1 MNSNEMIVM
10 LSKKIK
16 TFQQV
21 IEDDGVAYIKCKLC
35 KEDIRNYEYTKGMIY
50 AFHNIMMEL
59 QDEQPSKG

>member
-1 MNSNEMIVM
+1 MSNDEIIVM

-21 IEDDGVAYIKCKLC
+21 IDDDGVAYIKCKLC
-35 KEDIRNYEYTKGMIY
+35 KEDMRNYEYTKGMIY

-59 QDEQPSKG
+59 QNEQSSQG

>member
-1 MNSNEMIVM
+1 MSNDEIIVM

-21 IEDDGVAYIKCKLC
+21 IDDDDVAYIKCKLC
-35 KEDIRNYEYTKGMIY
+35 KEDMRNYEYTKGMIY

-59 QDEQPSKG
+59 QNEQSSQG